1 MLYVLSGRGAMP
13 PKEAATALDQLLEE
27 ATRRAVEAGDDEM
40 SFWLAVD
47 SDNIDTGHKV
57 WEAVARWADANDV
70 YVADT
75 ADPVDTL
82 RSESDAALLALP
94 ADPDLSSEEDD
105 TLLAVIERA
114 GTAGIKVYC
123 FNGQMY
129 EIAVEIDGEDV
140 DDKPGTD
147 LSDLSMA
154 DLKTRAR
161 ELGVTPTDWR
171 SRGAIIEAIRSI
183 GSDTHPHT
191 PWDEVKAAKELEQ
204 GPKLEELELDGD
216 APEATEAPVPEAA
229 PSQHEDNI
237 EELVR
242 QVVRS
247 ELTAVLTDLLSRL
260 LLED

>member
-47 SDNIDTGHKV
+47 SDNIDTGQKV
-57 WEAVARWADANDV
+57 WEAVARWADTNDV

-105 TLLAVIERA
+105 TLLSVIERA
-114 GTAGIKVYC
+114 GTAGVKVYC

-129 EIAVEIDGEDV
+129 EIAVEESV
-140 DDKPGTD
+140 EE
-147 LSDLSMA
+147 SDEESGSLNDMSMA
-154 DLKTRAR
+154 DLKAKAR
-161 ELGVTPTDWR
+161 ELGVTPSDWR
-171 SRGAIIEAIRSI
+171 SRGSIIEAIDSA
-183 GSDTHPHT
+183 GPDTPTHT
-191 PWDEVKAAKELEQ
+191 PWDEVKASREDRPAPELEDL
-204 GPKLEELELDGD
+204 GLDGD
-216 APEATEAPVPEAA
+216 APEATEAPVPDDA
-229 PSQHEDNI
+229 PSQHDDI

-242 QVVRS
+242 RAVRS
-247 ELTAVLTDLLSRL
+247 ELTSVLTDLLSRL
-260 LLED
+260 LSED